1 MPARSSWAEGNRMD
15 PRVKIEGYL
24 VRMGL
29 SFQEASPG
37 TWVVSDAERGLQ
49 NLVIALADSHVIIRM
64 SIMEVPS
71 KGREKLFEEL
81 LRLNAAE
88 LVHGA
93 YGIEGQQVVIID
105 TLDADGIGL
114 ETFEGTL
121 DAIGLAVAQHYRIL
135 SPYRAKA

>member
-1 MPARSSWAEGNRMD
+1 MD

-37 TWVVSDAERGLQ
+37 TWIVSDAQRGLQ
-49 NLVIALADSHVIIRM
+49 NLVIALANSHVIVRM
-64 SIMEVPS
+64 NIMEVPS

-88 LVHGA
+88 LIHGA
-93 YGIEGQQVVIID
+93 YGIEGRNVVIID

-114 ETFEGTL
+114 EAFEGTL